1 MAQTGK
7 SRQYRSTGK
16 SEYRR
21 SDSRSAYVA
30 GNTVRKLDVVEEIH
44 KPRKQE
50 LSHAVKKNRD
60 KAVYMNLG
68 CAVFE
73 RLPACGGHCFDWIYP
88 SAVGDYRK
96 RKAHCGDGKHAEQ
109 PEGIQ

>member
-68 CAVFE
+68 YVLF
-73 RLPACGGHCFDWIYP
+73 L
-88 SAVGDYRK
+88 SASLLVAGDYRK

>member
-30 GNTVRKLDVVEEIH
+30 GNTVRKLDVVEEICGKEEQGQGRLH
-44 KPRKQE
+44 E
-50 LSHAVKKNRD
+50 SGL
-60 KAVYMNLG
+60 